1 MPAQPASRIPDE
13 AHQPPDE
20 PLWCKRC
27 NTDKHLLVNSI
38 QSHYPPAP
46 NMVDVAYECHACS
59 YAYQQVASVQRVA
72 LVLNRPGVS
81 QGVLQ
86 FGGQYLHCGEPMK
99 TKSCEL
105 RRIQAP
111 LVLRPGGQLRMYE
124 VLINTRILGCHC
136 GFRMEIPE

>member
-1 MPAQPASRIPDE
+1 
-13 AHQPPDE
+13 
-20 PLWCKRC
+20 
-27 NTDKHLLVNSI
+27 
-38 QSHYPPAP
+38 
-46 NMVDVAYECHACS
+46 MVDVAYECSDCRYS
-59 YAYQQVASVQRVA
+59 YTQIASVQKVA
-72 LVLNRPGVS
+72 AVLNRPGVT

-111 LVLRPGGQLRMYE
+111 LVLKPKAQLRMYE

-136 GFRMEIPE
+136 GFRMEIPD

>member
-1 MPAQPASRIPDE
+1 M
-13 AHQPPDE
+13 
-20 PLWCKRC
+20 
-27 NTDKHLLVNSI
+27 NSI

-46 NMVDVAYECHACS
+46 NMVDVAYECHACRYS
-59 YAYQQVASVQRVA
+59 YRQISSVQKVA
-72 LVLNRPGVS
+72 AVLNRPGAQ

-99 TKSCEL
+99 TRSCEL

-111 LVLRPGGQLRMYE
+111 LVLKPGSKLRMYE

-136 GFRMEIPE
+136 GFRMEIPD